1 MLTIEIEGF
10 GVKVE
15 DGAAK
20 GAWKWMTNGGSD
32 GSEVRRKYFTPWGPP
47 PNSVIDAQQSLR
59 SVPDNSTKVLH
70 HNTDPNCIK
79 AAKCSGYSA
88 SCHWPISGLALPP
101 RSRRSLRS
109 TST

>member
-32 GSEVRRKYFTPWGPP
+32 GSEVRRKYFTPWGAR
-47 PNSVIDAQQSLR
+47 PNSI
-59 SVPDNSTKVLH
+59 
-70 HNTDPNCIK
+70 I
-79 AAKCSGYSA
+79 
-88 SCHWPISGLALPP
+88 
-101 RSRRSLRS
+101 
-109 TST
+109 